1 MSFDVIYGGTC
12 EEEDGSVVKKVSK
25 DEEAFD
31 QVLSDLR

>member
-1 MSFDVIYGGTC
+1 MAVPLK
-12 EEEDGSVVKKVSK
+12 EEDGSVVKKVSR